1 MNDKPI
7 LRMKN
12 DKPILRMKL
21 DLNEFTNLNKSH
33 DMYDM
38 FVRINISKY
47 NIDRIHNIYSHFS
60 SNNPFYEKNI
70 KFIYHSGTK
79 ELTIINKTSN
89 IITIDFESIVEQR
102 ELKLNQLGI

>member
-1 MNDKPI
+1 M
-7 LRMKN
+7 N

-21 DLNEFTNLNKSH
+21 DLNEFTNLNNS
-33 DMYDM
+33 YDAYM
-38 FVRINISKY
+38 RINLSKY

-60 SNNPFYEKNI
+60 SKVQLFEKNI

-79 ELTIINKTSN
+79 ELIIIDKTSN

-102 ELKLNQLGI
+102 ELKLKELGI

>member
-1 MNDKPI
+1 M
-7 LRMKN
+7 N

-33 DMYDM
+33 DM
-38 FVRINISKY
+38 FVRIDISKY
-47 NIDRIHNIYSHFS
+47 NIDRIHNIYSQFS
-60 SNNPFYEKNI
+60 SKVQIFEKNI

-79 ELTIINKTSN
+79 ELTIIDKISN

-102 ELKLNQLGI
+102 ELKLKELGI

>member
-1 MNDKPI
+1 M
-7 LRMKN
+7 N

-21 DLNEFTNLNKSH
+21 DLNEFTNLNNS
-33 DMYDM
+33 YDGGNAYM
-38 FVRINISKY
+38 RINLRRINLSKY

-60 SNNPFYEKNI
+60 SKVQLFEKNI
-70 KFIYHSGTK
+70 KFIYNSGTK
-79 ELTIINKTSN
+79 ELIIIDKTSN

>member
-1 MNDKPI
+1 M
-7 LRMKN
+7 N

-33 DMYDM
+33 DM
-38 FVRINISKY
+38 FVRIDISKY
-47 NIDRIHNIYSHFS
+47 NIDRIYNIYSQFS
-60 SNNPFYEKNI
+60 SKVQIFEKNI

-79 ELTIINKTSN
+79 ELTIIDKTSN

-102 ELKLNQLGI
+102 ELKLKELGI

>member
-1 MNDKPI
+1 M
-7 LRMKN
+7 N

-21 DLNEFTNLNKSH
+21 DLNEFTNLNNS
-33 DMYDM
+33 YDAYM
-38 FVRINISKY
+38 RINLSKY

-60 SNNPFYEKNI
+60 SKVQLFEKNI

>member
-1 MNDKPI
+1 M
-7 LRMKN
+7 N

-33 DMYDM
+33 DM
-38 FVRINISKY
+38 FVLINISKY
-47 NIDRIHNIYSHFS
+47 NIDRIHNIYSQFS
-60 SNNPFYEKNI
+60 SKVQIFEKNI

-79 ELTIINKTSN
+79 ELTIIDKISN

-102 ELKLNQLGI
+102 ELKLKELGI

>member
-1 MNDKPI
+1 M
-7 LRMKN
+7 N

-21 DLNEFTNLNKSH
+21 DLNEFTNLNNSY
-33 DMYDM
+33 DMYM
-38 FVRINISKY
+38 RINLSKY

-60 SNNPFYEKNI
+60 SKVQLFEKNI

>member
-1 MNDKPI
+1 M
-7 LRMKN
+7 N

-33 DMYDM
+33 DM
-38 FVRINISKY
+38 FIRIDISKY
-47 NIDRIHNIYSHFS
+47 NIDRIHNIYSQFS
-60 SNNPFYEKNI
+60 SKVQLFEKNI

-79 ELTIINKTSN
+79 ELIIIDKTSN

-102 ELKLNQLGI
+102 ELKLKELGIWY

>member
-1 MNDKPI
+1 M
-7 LRMKN
+7 N

-33 DMYDM
+33 DM
-38 FVRINISKY
+38 FVRQTTYEWVSIDISKY
-47 NIDRIHNIYSHFS
+47 NIDRIHNIYSQFS
-60 SNNPFYEKNI
+60 SKVQIFEKNI

-79 ELTIINKTSN
+79 ELTIIDKTSN

-102 ELKLNQLGI
+102 ELKLKELGI

>member
-1 MNDKPI
+1 M
-7 LRMKN
+7 N

-33 DMYDM
+33 DM
-38 FVRINISKY
+38 FIRIDISKY
-47 NIDRIHNIYSHFS
+47 NIDRIHNIYSQFS
-60 SNNPFYEKNI
+60 SKVQLFEKNI

-79 ELTIINKTSN
+79 ELTIIDKISN

-102 ELKLNQLGI
+102 ELKLKELGIWY

>member
-1 MNDKPI
+1 M
-7 LRMKN
+7 N

-33 DMYDM
+33 DM

-47 NIDRIHNIYSHFS
+47 NIDRIHNIYSQFS
-60 SNNPFYEKNI
+60 SKVQIFEKNI

-79 ELTIINKTSN
+79 ELTIIDKTSN

-102 ELKLNQLGI
+102 ELKLKELGI